1 LSRINRFILSP
12 DWEQQFPDVFQ
23 RRLPRLLSNHFPLL
37 LDCDIAVRGGRYFKF
52 ENMLLKLKGFV
63 KHVKLGGCPIVFK
76 GSPNFILARKLRAL
90 KNESEKME

>member
-1 LSRINRFILSP
+1 
-12 DWEQQFPDVFQ
+12 
-23 RRLPRLLSNHFPLL
+23 
-37 LDCDIAVRGGRYFKF
+37 
-52 ENMLLKLKGFV
+52 MLLKLKGFV